1 MANNNTHAPYR
12 LFQRNGIWHARISF
26 IVNGRRVVIR
36 QSTGETEIERAQT
49 WCITKIESIRK
60 SPAVTHE
67 ITLDAACAKWYV
79 EYGQNLSNPTDALSK
94 LRILLTIIDGKI
106 LLSQISKM
114 DVNHLITHLIQNG
127 RKPATANRYLCLLSS
142 ICTRARNFWDCH
154 TPDFKILSF
163 RQKEPK
169 ENIKYFKDWNEIQT
183 LLAHSAPHI
192 RPIILTALYT
202 GLRRG
207 RILSLTWEQIDWENN
222 QIIYMGKDGQPHSV
236 PMVKQLRIELEKL
249 PRDSQYVFTYGGHR
263 ILDIKSA
270 WQAAFKRAKLP
281 YRNFHTLRHT
291 TATWLLRQTGNLK
304 IVQTVL
310 GHHNISVTTKYAHL
324 VNNESQE
331 ALNSVFA
338 QKEHNTTTNT
348 AENQ

>member
-26 IVNGRRVVIR
+26 VFNGRRIVIR
-36 QSTGETEIERAQT
+36 QSTGETEIERAQA
-49 WCITKIESIRK
+49 WCISKIDTIRK
-60 SPAVTHE
+60 SPAATHE
-67 ITLDAACAKWYV
+67 ITLDAACAKWYL
-79 EYGQNLSNPTDALSK
+79 EYGQNLSNPVDALSK
-94 LRILLTIIDGKI
+94 LRILLTLIDGDL

-114 DVNHLITHLIQNG
+114 DVNHLVTHFIQTG

-142 ICTRARNFWDCH
+142 ICTRAKNYWDCH
-154 TPDFKILSF
+154 IPDFRILSF

-169 ENIKYFKDWNEIQT
+169 ENIKYFKNWNEIQT
-183 LLAHSAPHI
+183 LLQYCAPHV
-192 RPIILTALYT
+192 RPIVLTALYT

-236 PMVKQLRIELEKL
+236 PMVKPLRDELKQL
-249 PRDSQYVFTYGGHR
+249 PRCNQYVFTYHGHR
-263 ILDIKSA
+263 IQDIKSA
-270 WQAAFKRAKLP
+270 WKAAFIKSGLP

-331 ALNSVFA
+331 ALNSLF
-338 QKEHNTTTNT
+338 KS
-348 AENQ
+348 

>member
-26 IVNGRRVVIR
+26 VFNGRRVVIR
-36 QSTGETEIERAQT
+36 QSTGETEIERAQA
-49 WCITKIESIRK
+49 WCISKIDAIRK
-60 SPAVTHE
+60 SPAATHE
-67 ITLDAACAKWYV
+67 ITLDVACAKWYL
-79 EYGQNLSNPTDALSK
+79 EYGQNLSNPVDALSK
-94 LRILLTIIDGKI
+94 LRILLTLIDGDL

-114 DVNHLITHLIQNG
+114 DVNHLVTHFMQTG
-127 RKPATANRYLCLLSS
+127 RKPATANRYLCLLSA
-142 ICTRARNFWDCH
+142 ICTRAKNYWDCH
-154 TPDFKILSF
+154 IPDFRILSF

-169 ENIKYFKDWNEIQT
+169 ENIKYFKNWNEIQT
-183 LLAHSAPHI
+183 LLQYCAPHL
-192 RPIILTALYT
+192 RPIVLTALYT

-236 PMVKQLRIELEKL
+236 PMVKPLRDELEQL
-249 PRDSQYVFTYGGHR
+249 PRCNQYVFTYHGHR
-263 ILDIKSA
+263 IQDIKSA
-270 WQAAFKRAKLP
+270 WKAAFIKSGLP
-281 YRNFHTLRHT
+281 YRNFHALRHT

-331 ALNSVFA
+331 ALNSLF
-338 QKEHNTTTNT
+338 KS
-348 AENQ
+348 